1 MKHGVKSETPRED
14 RVPGN
19 AGQSHRQDC
28 HDPSGQRSC
37 NRSGDRSQGDHF
49 LLARDDEIGS
59 SGEGEFDPAREDV
72 GPHVAG
78 NGLPAF
84 EPDIKRPTM
93 ANRGGQ
99 SCKPIIK
106 GRGIIA
112 IVPTHIGVQG
122 GETEGRPNCVDWQSR
137 LNHVEDDHED
147 PDLLA
152 EDAAGVRPPGIVRV
166 VVAGVF
172 MKKDLPDDDSAWDG
186 SEQIAQKKAPG
197 ANSDIY
203 PDELFHNFP
212 QTPVYYIGKGAWL
225 SIFRGGI
232 MGLFTD
238 QAPF

>member
-1 MKHGVKSETPRED
+1 
-14 RVPGN
+14 
-19 AGQSHRQDC
+19 
-28 HDPSGQRSC
+28 
-37 NRSGDRSQGDHF
+37 
-49 LLARDDEIGS
+49 
-59 SGEGEFDPAREDV
+59 
-72 GPHVAG
+72 
-78 NGLPAF
+78 
-84 EPDIKRPTM
+84 M

-106 GRGIIA
+106 GRGVIA

-122 GETEGRPNCVDWQSR
+122 GETEGRPNGVDRQSR

-152 EDAAGVRPPGIVRV
+152 KDAAGVRPPGIVRV

-197 ANSDIY
+197 GNSDIY